1 MLVSGHLSICRGV
14 ATGRRDSSRRLGNNS
29 TARAVCHAFA
39 RRYNCKSLWR
49 FAARRHQAA
58 RRFGDRRGINVT
70 DVKSAFGQARGIG
83 PELPSTAHPDDAHD
97 GSGRAGGRRR
107 ASRAGRRVPWP
118 GGTGT
123 RLLASRV
130 LALAAAV
137 AVAGALTVTG
147 CSSSGS
153 SSAQPKP
160 SATHKTTHKPNE
172 NCGSSGCAMVRTSR
186 SLPALTV
193 LYGASCSGIH
203 GDWFFNAVEGG
214 ASDALRPSYALLW
227 SFKGG
232 ATSAKPSART
242 ISVPHT
248 KTTKVTLTLSNGTMK
263 LSGVR
268 APNTTVSATGSLI
281 VRLSGSA
288 TSPSLTFIER
298 GLRPAEHRLGL
309 VSPFNA
315 GGHPLVV
322 PIQHVR
328 TLPAC

>member
-1 MLVSGHLSICRGV
+1 M
-14 ATGRRDSSRRLGNNS
+14 RLM
-29 TARAVCHAFA
+29 V
-39 RRYNCKSLWR
+39 
-49 FAARRHQAA
+49 
-58 RRFGDRRGINVT
+58 
-70 DVKSAFGQARGIG
+70 
-83 PELPSTAHPDDAHD
+83 
-97 GSGRAGGRRR
+97 GRAL
-107 ASRAGRRVPWP
+107 
-118 GGTGT
+118 T
-123 RLLASRV
+123 
-130 LALAAAV
+130 LAAIVAV
-137 AVAGALTVTG
+137 AVPLTVTG

-160 SATHKTTHKPNE
+160 SAAHKTTHKTRPKE

-186 SLPALTV
+186 SLPAITV
-193 LYGASCSGIH
+193 LYGASCSGVH
-203 GDWFFNAVEGG
+203 GDWFFNATEGG
-214 ASDALRPSYALLW
+214 SSDALRPSYALLW

-232 ATSAKPSART
+232 ATSARPSARA

-248 KTTKVTLTLSNGTMK
+248 KTTKVSLTLSNGTLK

-288 TSPSLTFIER
+288 ASPSLTFIER
-298 GLRPAEHRLGL
+298 GLAPAEHKLRL

-322 PIQHVR
+322 PIQHVN